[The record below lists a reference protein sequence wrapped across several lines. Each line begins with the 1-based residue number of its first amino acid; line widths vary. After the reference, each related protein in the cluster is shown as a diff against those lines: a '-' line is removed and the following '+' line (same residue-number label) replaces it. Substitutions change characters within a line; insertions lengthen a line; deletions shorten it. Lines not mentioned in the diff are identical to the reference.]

1 MLKLKISRANPN
13 LAGIL
18 PFVKITGTNHG
29 FLDDWLYLRQE
40 GAQWV
45 VDVFTFLAFNDGY
58 FHFLE
63 HGRVISICRDK

>member
-18 PFVKITGTNHG
+18 PFLNITGTNHG
-29 FLDDWLYLRQE
+29 FHDDWLYLWQE

-45 VDVFTFLAFNDGY
+45 VDVFTFLVFNDGY
-58 FHFLE
+58 FCFLE
-63 HGRVISICRDK
+63 YGRVISICRDK